1 MLALYPVVLTVS
13 PTHATLRPKQDQQVV
28 LPLAF
33 MLRSI
38 VGMPALVAVVS
49 SWPVAVRAD
58 DMFFG
63 EMPMVLTASRLAQ
76 SPLDAPA
83 AVTTIDR
90 EMIEASGFT
99 EIHDLLRL
107 VPGFLVADWPDG
119 SPTVANHGLGD
130 AYDRRIKVMIDGRTV
145 NNPLWGNTEWQDLPV
160 RVDDVDRIEVVR
172 GPNGAAFGANAFQGV
187 VNIIT
192 RAPTTEE
199 GVTLITRLGD
209 YGFRDN
215 GFRINGRS
223 GEAVDWRLSGSQRAA
238 VTFKSYRDDEGEP
251 KSEEAVHRTVM
262 NFQASAQLGARDEVR
277 LHMGASDG
285 ADRRGY
291 PPETADFSPIR
302 TDRNRHHYLQ
312 LSWTRSFDPESDLN
326 VQYYH
331 QSYRVRSDWSS
342 RDGYPVDIDID
353 TRRDDIE
360 VQYTRRLSPE
370 WQLLVGGGA
379 RRDAA
384 RSQTYFF
391 RSDTLQSSYW
401 QTFGSLTW
409 QPIPALRINLGGTYE
424 HHDYSGRLLSPRLA
438 INYALS
444 ADSAL
449 RFSTGTAYRAPSLME
464 SDALQTVRA
473 ADGRIVRV
481 FYHAGLQIDPERVRY
496 TELGYVAQFRDLGLS
511 VDTRVFREQ
520 YSDYIDDQLCRHTRA
535 PRCAFAPPPGYN
547 RSEVYFL
554 NSGAFTMRGFE
565 FSLDWRKPGF
575 GRAVLSQA
583 FIDIKEDGDVLDE
596 HIRTSAP
603 VSTTSLLLIK
613 ELPYRWRV
621 SVGYYHNHPMH
632 WLNDGG
638 ELSSRDRYDFKI
650 AKAFGPQRNESEIA
664 LTVQSAG
671 GAYPEFDENQFR
683 AQPQVFASLRLS
695 W

>member
-1 MLALYPVVLTVS
+1 M
-13 PTHATLRPKQDQQVV
+13 
-28 LPLAF
+28 AF
-33 MLRSI
+33 SFRSI
-38 VGMPALVAVVS
+38 AGMPAVVVMVSASSAVV
-49 SWPVAVRAD
+49 AAD
-58 DMFFG
+58 DLFFG
-63 EMPMVLTASRLAQ
+63 ELPRVLTASRLAQ

-90 EMIEASGFT
+90 EMIDASGFT

-119 SPTVANHGLGD
+119 GPTVANHGLGD

-145 NNPLWGNTEWQDLPV
+145 NNPLWGNTAWQDLPI

-192 RAPTTEE
+192 RSPATEE
-199 GVTLITRLGD
+199 GVTLISRLGD
-209 YGFRDN
+209 NGFRDN
-215 GFRINGRS
+215 GFRVNGRS
-223 GEAVDWRLSGSQRAA
+223 GESVDWRLSGSRRSA
-238 VTFKSYRDDEGEP
+238 VTFKSHRDEDGDP
-251 KSEEAVHRTVM
+251 KSEETVQRTQL
-262 NFQASAQLGARDEVR
+262 NFQASAQLGVRDELR
-277 LHMGASDG
+277 LHMGASYG

-302 TDRNRHHYLQ
+302 TDHNRHQYLQ
-312 LSWTRSFDPESDLN
+312 LSWTRSFDTESDLN
-326 VQYYH
+326 VEYYH
-331 QSYRVRSDWSS
+331 QSYHVRSDWRS
-342 RDGYPVDIDID
+342 RDGYPVNIDVD

-360 VQYTRRLSPE
+360 VQYTRRLAPE
-370 WQLLVGGGA
+370 WQLLIGGGV
-379 RRDAA
+379 RRDAV
-384 RSQTYFF
+384 RSATYLF
-391 RSDTLQSSYW
+391 RPDTRESSHW

-409 QPIPALRINLGGTYE
+409 QPVPALRINIGGTYE
-424 HHDYSGRLLSPRLA
+424 QHDYSGRMLSPRLA
-438 INYALS
+438 INYAVT

-449 RFSTGTAYRAPSLME
+449 RFSAGTAYRAPSLME
-464 SDALQTVRA
+464 SDALHTVRA
-473 ADGRIVRV
+473 DDGRIVRV
-481 FYHAGLQIDPERVRY
+481 FYHAGLPLDPEQVRY
-496 TELGYVAQFRDLGLS
+496 VELGYVAQFRELGLNL
-511 VDTRVFREQ
+511 DTRLFRER
-520 YSDYIDDQLCRHTRA
+520 YRDYIDDQLCRHTRA
-535 PRCAFAPPPGYN
+535 PYCAFPPPPGYN

-565 FSLDWRKPGF
+565 FSVDWRNSGF

-583 FIDIKEDGDVLDE
+583 FIDIEEDGNVLDDQ
-596 HIRTSAP
+596 IRTSAP

-621 SVGYYHNHPMH
+621 SAGYYHNHPMH

-638 ELSSRDRYDFKI
+638 ELPSRDRYDFKI
-650 AKAFGPQRNESEIA
+650 AKAFGPLRNESEIA

-671 GAYPEFDENQFR
+671 GTYPEFDGNQFR